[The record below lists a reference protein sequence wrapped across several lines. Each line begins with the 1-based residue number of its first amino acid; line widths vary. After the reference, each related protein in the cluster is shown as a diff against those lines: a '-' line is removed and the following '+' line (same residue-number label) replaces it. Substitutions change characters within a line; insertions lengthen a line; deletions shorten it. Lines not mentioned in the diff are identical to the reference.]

1 MVQDFATFFIFVLFQ
16 SSMNYVIWTKVPTL
30 GERLFLILYTS
41 LWCEFYIRSEIWA
54 IAKGFSTIFT
64 FALLL
69 SSLDSPILSKAIA
82 EVKGFVTPF
91 TFVKLFSGMHSH
103 MFGKVKAEDKGSA
116 TFSTFIRFLS
126 SKRPLISGNI

>member
-1 MVQDFATFFIFVLFQ
+1 MVKDFATFFIFVLLQ

-30 GERLFLILYTS
+30 GERLFHVLYTS
-41 LWCEFYIRSEIWA
+41 LWCEFYILSEIWA
-54 IAKGFSTIFT
+54 TAKGFSTLFT

-69 SSLDSPILSKAIA
+69 SSLGSPILSKAIA
-82 EVKGFVTPF
+82 EVKGLVTLF

-116 TFSTFIRFLS
+116 TFSTSIRFLS
-126 SKRPLISGNI
+126 SKSPLISGKS